1 VALSENGSILLT
13 GLTENSL
20 QGDQVIVSIMSSLG
34 VHTTYTHE
42 GALLTKTAHEST
54 FSFDFTHSP
63 DLAQTVAVVC
73 AAKGIHAV
81 FTGLESLKIKETDR
95 VAALQT
101 ELAKIGASIIEHTDS
116 WELNP
121 SNNLPEKASIHTYE
135 DHRMAMAFA
144 PLCMLMDVD
153 FDDASVV
160 NKSYPGF
167 WEDVGKST
175 KLIST

>member
-81 FTGLESLKIKETDR
+81 FAGLESLKIKETDR
-95 VAALQT
+95 IAALQT
-101 ELAKIGASIIEHTDS
+101 ELSKIGASIVAHAGS

-121 SNNLPEKASIHTYE
+121 SNNLSKKASINTYE

-153 FDDASVV
+153 FDNASVV
-160 NKSYPGF
+160 DKSYPSF
-167 WEDVGKST
+167 WEDVALAT
-175 KLIST
+175 NAV